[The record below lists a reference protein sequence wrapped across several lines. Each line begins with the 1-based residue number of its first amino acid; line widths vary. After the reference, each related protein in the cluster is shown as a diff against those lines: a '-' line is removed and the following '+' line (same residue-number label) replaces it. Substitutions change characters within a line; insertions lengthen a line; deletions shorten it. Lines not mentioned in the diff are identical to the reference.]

1 MTKSIDKVIKNRSE
15 ASQRKIKERYKI
27 LMNEV
32 KGFSEIQKS
41 FKEHGWIVENNIDTM
56 NPTVHVS
63 GVGTY
68 KLKSL
73 KSTIRARMISM
84 TALCETNEFAKLYCW
99 LLPDSDLIKM
109 IATVLEVEKELKSLP
124 GFKREIKIL

>member
-1 MTKSIDKVIKNRSE
+1 MTKSIDKLIKNRPT
-15 ASQRKIKERYKI
+15 ASQRKIKERTKV

-32 KGFSEIQKS
+32 KGFSEVQQS
-41 FKEHGWIVENNIDTM
+41 FKEHGWIVRNNEDPM
-56 NPTVHVS
+56 NPTVHVQ
-63 GVGTY
+63 GVGAY
-68 KLKSL
+68 KLKTL
-73 KSTIRARMISM
+73 KSVIRAKMISL

-124 GFKREIKIL
+124 GFKRELKIL